1 MVPVKMIATTVVN
14 RTMFDLT
21 YKSVISVAL
30 GIALS
35 WLFVILSTAE
45 PSFYYS
51 LVAKIGVLQDQ
62 QGRLAQYANVTYCD
76 KTVSVTANHVSK
88 EIVSIRPTAKLIT
101 VSEEYDIAI
110 YEVLGNAVASPLAAV
125 PPGPFDEV
133 YVPTYVWMGNYVVV
147 LKYLVVGYD
156 TKLTLIQGMLFFGAS
171 GSGVYNKD
179 GEYVGP
185 ILSIQGGP
193 GFDRNITQQ
202 VGISGVGRTDKL
214 VELFDGD
221 VCSK

>member
-1 MVPVKMIATTVVN
+1 MAHVKMIATTVVN
-14 RTMFDLT
+14 RTMFGSM

-30 GIALS
+30 VIALVWS
-35 WLFVILSTAE
+35 FVALAAE

-51 LVAKIGVLQDQ
+51 LVAKIGVLQDHE
-62 QGRLAQYANVTYCD
+62 GRLAQYANVTYCG

-88 EIVSIRPTAKLIT
+88 EVASIKPIAKPIT
-101 VSEEYDIAI
+101 VNEEYDIAI
-110 YEVLGNAVASPLAAV
+110 YEILGNAVASPLASV
-125 PPGPFDEV
+125 PPSPFDEV
-133 YVPTYVWMGNYVVV
+133 YIPTHVWMGNYVVV
-147 LKYLVVGYD
+147 FKYLVVGYD
-156 TKLTLIQGMLFFGAS
+156 PKLTLIQGMLFFGAS

-193 GFDRNITQQ
+193 GFDRNTVQQ

-214 VELFDGD
+214 IELFDRE